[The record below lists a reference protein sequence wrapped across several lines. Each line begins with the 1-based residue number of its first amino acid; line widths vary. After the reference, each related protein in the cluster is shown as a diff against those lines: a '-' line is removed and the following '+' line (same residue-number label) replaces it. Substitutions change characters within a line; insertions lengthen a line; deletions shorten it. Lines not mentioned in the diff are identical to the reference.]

1 MNAPSFNL
9 HSGDAVR
16 VGSDWWEVIHRS
28 RNEVALRLSGTFTTR
43 TFSNGVKRPAKLPP
57 DRRPMLTP

>member
-43 TFSNGVKRPAKLPP
+43 TFSNGVKRPFNCG
-57 DRRPMLTP
+57 